1 MEAYYGYL
9 WHAHGTF
16 ELSGAKFKNLSP
28 ALLSEINIYLHRDM
42 VQKVP
47 FFATCSS
54 AVVQAVVQRLVPEV
68 YLEGDFVIHHNDVT
82 AAMYFITRGE
92 CGVLIPDPGRHN
104 VMRKI
109 KTLSREDYFGELS
122 LLDEHAVASA
132 YILAETFVDLK
143 ALYRQD
149 FDVIKSNYPDL
160 IIEMHKSAARACH
173 ARAPTRPPNLT
184 PLP

>member
-1 MEAYYGYL
+1 MNTDVCFAHPLTVFASLGGRADSYL

-68 YLEGDFVIHHNDVT
+68 YLEGDFVIHHADVNS
-82 AAMYFITRGE
+82 AMYFITRGE
-92 CGVLIPDPGRHN
+92 CGVLIPEPGRAN
-104 VMRKI
+104 VLRKI
-109 KTLSREDYFGELS
+109 KTLSREDYFGE
-122 LLDEHAVASA
+122 VR
-132 YILAETFVDLK
+132 T
-143 ALYRQD
+143 
-149 FDVIKSNYPDL
+149 
-160 IIEMHKSAARACH
+160 ARWNV
-173 ARAPTRPPNLT
+173 RAPPTRAPCSTASLDGLT
-184 PLP
+184 